1 MMRASRPF
9 IDSKIRKFASI
20 SCNLCFTSW
29 SFLGIEEEEDDAAA
43 RLAVKSDLSFII
55 STIWDCVER
64 KDKDED
70 KGKVSLVIL
79 L

>member
-55 STIWDCVER
+55 STIWVER